1 MQLWFW
7 AALTAMILAGFS
19 NFYFKQA
26 AVRGYDPAHFSLLGS
41 LWSLVFVS
49 ILLLFKPEPLLSAGI
64 MLLIPLIVGIIATS
78 TNIFKV
84 KALQYIDATIYF
96 PLFKLLTPTIAI
108 AAGVVFFTERFTP
121 LEWLGIGLG
130 LSVHVLLVTRAEQ
143 TRQKHLLAGLGLVIV
158 TAVTSAIGAVLTKF
172 SIDIGMSTNVVL
184 LFMSIGLCIGSV
196 LTVIFKTGFS
206 GLFGFIQ
213 FSTSANLVM
222 SAGMR
227 SILITGAAGLTTYA
241 YALGGSLSMVQTILS
256 FYVLITI
263 VLSIIVYNEHW
274 NAQKVFAILL
284 SVAALAFFH

>member
-7 AALTAMILAGFS
+7 AALSAMVLAGLS

-26 AVRGYDPAHFSLLGS
+26 AVRGYDPVHFSLLGS
-41 LWSLVFVS
+41 LWSLVFVTM
-49 ILLLFKPEPLLSAGI
+49 LFIAWPEPLLSSGMNVLVPLFAG
-64 MLLIPLIVGIIATS
+64 VIATS

-108 AAGVVFFTERFTP
+108 AAGVTFFAERFTS

-130 LSVHVLLVTRAEQ
+130 LSVHLLLVTRAEQ
-143 TRQKHLLAGLGLVIV
+143 SRQRHLWAGLGLVLV
-158 TAVTSAIGAVLTKF
+158 TAATSAVGAVLTKF
-172 SIDIGMSTNVVL
+172 SIDAGVSTNVVL
-184 LFMSIGLCIGSV
+184 LFMSVGLCIGSIF
-196 LTVIFKTGFS
+196 TIIFKTGFT
-206 GLFGFIQ
+206 GLLSFVQLSIPV
-213 FSTSANLVM
+213 NLIV

-227 SILITGAAGLTTYA
+227 SILITGALGLTTVA

-263 VLSIIVYNEHW
+263 VLSIVVYNEHW
-274 NAQKVFAILL
+274 NAQKVLAIGL